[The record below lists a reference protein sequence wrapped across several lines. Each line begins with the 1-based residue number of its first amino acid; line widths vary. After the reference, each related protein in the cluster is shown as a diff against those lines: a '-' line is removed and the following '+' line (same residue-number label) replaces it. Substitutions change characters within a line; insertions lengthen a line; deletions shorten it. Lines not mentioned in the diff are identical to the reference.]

1 MIAHVERAWGI
12 SFLWGQTVDQIGV
25 FKDTLT
31 HLMQGKPVGSALEYF
46 NSRYAT
52 WASELSTTLRDVEA
66 GLQVAPINISTMWT
80 AHNDARGYAICG
92 DPAARLNLAKE
103 DNAAAE
109 RPTLVVPTVNDNPQ
123 PPNTTPA
130 TLPGSTATTGTVAGE
145 RTFST
150 ETTEKSSMSAT
161 PTVTISTYTAV
172 QPAAAERTL
181 FAQTQVTP
189 GVALDTTVFG
199 PDSAD
204 QTALLDLHSRMVGH
218 AIATAGRQTTGDAR
232 TDGPATV
239 RSVLPFAPETPN
251 HEEIS
256 IPIPPVEPPTMID
269 DAELPFLPE
278 VTDFL
283 WVDQARAA
291 FKVNGAGLTVAV
303 LDTGL
308 NTAHVDFAG
317 RIAAQVNFTTDN
329 NGNKNDATDGNG
341 HGTNVGG
348 IITAGSNHT
357 GIAPGAKIIPIKVLA
372 NQSGGD
378 FAWIDKALQWVID
391 NRVQYNITA
400 VCMSLGDSGNYTDD
414 TFPIWQLLRNNLRRK
429 IQILKEARVAVVI
442 AAGNDYFTHGSRQG
456 MAFPAIIRECISVG
470 AVYDAD
476 GGGFSYGS
484 GARAIATKRG
494 QITPFSQRLHSTLS
508 ATVCTDIFAPG
519 APVTASGIGSPTAS
533 STQHGTS
540 QATPVV
546 TGLILLLQ
554 EFYLRWQK
562 ELPTV
567 EQLITWLQTGGVS
580 IFDGDDENDNV
591 QHTKL
596 MFTRADALSA
606 LDAARRAI
614 QAKELKAAVVA

>member
-1 MIAHVERAWGI
+1 MTNH
-12 SFLWGQTVDQIGV
+12 Q
-25 FKDTLT
+25 
-31 HLMQGKPVGSALEYF
+31 
-46 NSRYAT
+46 
-52 WASELSTTLRDVEA
+52 
-66 GLQVAPINISTMWT
+66 PI
-80 AHNDARGYAICG
+80 
-92 DPAARLNLAKE
+92 
-103 DNAAAE
+103 
-109 RPTLVVPTVNDNPQ
+109 
-123 PPNTTPA
+123 
-130 TLPGSTATTGTVAGE
+130 
-145 RTFST
+145 
-150 ETTEKSSMSAT
+150 
-161 PTVTISTYTAV
+161 TITTYTAA
-172 QPAAAERTL
+172 QPRAAERTL

-189 GVALDTTVFG
+189 GASLDTTVFG
-199 PDSAD
+199 PESAGYA
-204 QTALLDLHSRMVGH
+204 ALLDLHSRMVGH
-218 AIATAGRQTTGDAR
+218 ALGSAMHRAPEGVRTAEPTAGRGD
-232 TDGPATV
+232 
-239 RSVLPFAPETPN
+239 LPFAPEVPQEVETA
-251 HEEIS
+251 
-256 IPIPPVEPPTMID
+256 IPIPPVEPPTVID

-291 FKVNGAGLTVAV
+291 FKVNGAGLTVVV

-317 RIAAQVNFTTDN
+317 RVLTQVNFTADN
-329 NGNKNDATDGNG
+329 NGNKSDATDGNG

-348 IITAGSNHT
+348 IIAAGSKHT
-357 GIAPGAKIIPIKVLA
+357 GIAPGANLIPIKVLA

-378 FAWIDKALQWVID
+378 FAWIDQALQWVID
-391 NRVQYNITA
+391 KRAQYNITA
-400 VCMSLGDSGNYTDD
+400 VCMSLGDSGNYTSD
-414 TFPIWQLLRNNLRRK
+414 TFPAWQLLRSNLRRK
-429 IQILKEARVAVVI
+429 IQILKDARVAVVI

-456 MAFPAIIRECISVG
+456 MAFPAIVRECISVG

-476 GGGFSYGS
+476 GGGFSYQS
-484 GARAIATKRG
+484 GARALATKRG
-494 QITPFSQRLHSTLS
+494 QITPFSQRLHSTVS
-508 ATVCTDIFAPG
+508 ATSCTDIFAPG

-567 EQLITWLQTGGVS
+567 EQLVTWLQAGGVS

-606 LDAARRAI
+606 LDAARRSI
-614 QAKELKAAVVA
+614 QAKELKAAVGA